1 MTAEYSQFTL
11 HLKPSPGIDTP
22 CIELDG
28 DAIHSITDLNE
39 FYKYLGYSQEIGLS
53 GILPEEFVWDTYF
66 KDSVKNCASCYQLHI
81 IDFLLRY
88 SKTFAKKY
96 GNQCHK
102 LITPHTAS
110 KAQCSAKTCK
120 ARKFVNPSPI

>member
-1 MTAEYSQFTL
+1 MSTENSQFTFR
-11 HLKPSPGIDTP
+11 LKPSPGMDLP

-39 FYKYLGYSQEIGLS
+39 FYKYLGYSEEIALCGT
-53 GILPEEFVWDTYF
+53 LPEEFVWETYF
-66 KDSVKNCASCYQLHI
+66 KNTIKNCASCYQLHI

-88 SKTFAKKY
+88 SKTFTKKY
-96 GNQCHK
+96 GKQCHR

-110 KAQCSAKTCK
+110 KAQCTITTCK
-120 ARKFVNPSPI
+120 ARKFTNTSAR